1 MAVRVERSREEFL
14 RAWFEREITYTA
26 AECVNATVGNYTKA
40 FETWKRNHNIV
51 RCLEGSLGKG
61 VKGLRILDIGC
72 GKGYHLFSLAHRFD
86 LRECELLGIDTDE
99 LDVAYARHVGEFL
112 EIGNIEFMLM
122 DVLDNTLPDASFDAI
137 LCSEVIEHMPRPE
150 ACIAEINR
158 LLRPGGTAVISSPNE
173 DNLIIKLGRLL
184 RPLRP
189 ARVEEK
195 RFHTKK
201 EGHISVKGVR
211 EWERI
216 IRSQGLV
223 VDTRLRGSPIW
234 GGPRY
239 NPYRVL
245 FSVVLVMDRLLDY
258 LPFAINVGEN
268 ITFKVSKPG

>member
-1 MAVRVERSREEFL
+1 MAIRVETPQDEFL
-14 RAWFEREITYTA
+14 RTWFKREITYTA
-26 AECVNATVGNYTKA
+26 AECINATVGNYTKA

-51 RCLEGSLGKG
+51 KCLTGLLSGG
-61 VKGLRILDIGC
+61 RKGLRILDIGC

-86 LRECELLGIDTDE
+86 LRGCELLGIDTDE
-99 LDVAYARHVGEFL
+99 LDVGYARHVGEFL
-112 EIGNIEFMLM
+112 KLENVEFMLM

-173 DNLIIKLGRLL
+173 DNLIIKLGRLS

-189 ARVEEK
+189 GREEEK
-195 RFHTKK
+195 RFHTEK

-223 VDTRLRGSPIW
+223 VDRRLRGSPIW

-245 FSVVLVMDRLLDY
+245 FSVVLVVDSLLDY

-268 ITFKVSKPG
+268 IAFKVSKPG